1 MSGATG
7 RDKGSAVRN
16 IYVPWTVKGYP
27 NGAHPLLSPLTEP
40 TPGGDGALTFLG
52 PQSGRSLDEAR
63 TVADA
68 FVRTARAT
76 AARFRGHAVVRRE
89 DVVDFVRTRNA
100 ALHLAQPPRTDL
112 TFHHTVPW
120 SIGTTPWV
128 LHLEMPTLAFL
139 PYLSHGTP
147 PDRPLRSMPVYWLV
161 RDLLESPACRAIFTH
176 LRGTAGEMG
185 SLFDS
190 TAIAAKTHHVPPGP
204 GLTAADEL
212 RLAAGRKA
220 RRSSPQVTILFTNS
234 WHQQEESFF
243 LRGGA
248 ELVEAFF
255 SLKED
260 CPDLRLVLRS
270 ALPASLGT
278 DTIARLRAD
287 PAVRVI
293 DRPVSEGELIG
304 LYAEA
309 DIFALPA
316 AGLHCLSVLRAFHA
330 GAVCVT
336 SDAPGYEEL
345 VADGVTGIVLP
356 GRRSTIY
363 GTDPESGWRW
373 DDYRPMFRR
382 DPVMVGR
389 LRQAL
394 HDLCRDPDRR
404 WAIADRALAVARTR
418 FTMDGWRQGA
428 MEVLRAAL
436 ECGSGG
442 NPSS

>member
-1 MSGATG
+1 ME
-7 RDKGSAVRN
+7 RDKELAVRN

-27 NGAHPLLSPLTEP
+27 NGAHPLLSPLAEP
-40 TPGGDGALTFLG
+40 LSGQHRALTFLG
-52 PQSGRSLDEAR
+52 PQSGRSLNEAR
-63 TVADA
+63 AVADA

-76 AARFRGHAVVRRE
+76 AARFRGHPVVRRE
-89 DVVDFVRTRNA
+89 DIVDFVRTRSA
-100 ALHLAQPPRTDL
+100 ALHLAQPSQTDL

-120 SIGTTPWV
+120 SIGVTPWV

-147 PDRPLRSMPVYWLV
+147 PDRPLRGMPVYWLV

-176 LRGTAGEMG
+176 LHRTASEMG
-185 SLFDS
+185 DLFDS
-190 TAIAAKTHHVPPGP
+190 PTIAAKTRHVPPGP
-204 GLTAADEL
+204 GLTAAAEL
-212 RLAAGRKA
+212 RFAAGRKS
-220 RRSSPQVTILFTNS
+220 RRGSSQVTILFTNS

-255 SLKED
+255 SLKEE
-260 CPDLRLVLRS
+260 CPDLRLILRS
-270 ALPASLGT
+270 VLPAGLGA

-287 PAVRVI
+287 PAVRLI
-293 DRPVSEGELIG
+293 ERPVSEEELIG

-316 AGLHCLSVLRAFHA
+316 AGFHCLSVLRAFHA

-345 VADGVTGIVLP
+345 VIDGATGIVLP
-356 GRRSTIY
+356 GRGSTIY

-382 DPVMVGR
+382 DPPMISR
-389 LRQAL
+389 LRQVL
-394 HDLCRDPDRR
+394 HGLCHDPERR
-404 WAIADRALAVARTR
+404 WALADRALAVARTR

-428 MEVLRAAL
+428 MEVLQAAL
-436 ECGSGG
+436 ERGSGR
-442 NPSS
+442 PSS